1 MSAHQDDTPVSARSG
16 GGDGVS
22 LFPPQIPAAE
32 LRWIQKH
39 YPQVKQARERW
50 QAHLRGLRIHP
61 EPPSSALIQ
70 VRAWYPRPLPGPL
83 RLVILA
89 PDWAGLLDV
98 ITGWFHRR
106 GYNITT
112 VVATVLNG
120 VGVVHLEIP
129 LATEEEREAVRR
141 ELRRFR
147 RVFQTVGKGGGAI
160 RRMLSIAASKL
171 EIFDRILR
179 VFLRWKE
186 RGIGE
191 YALDEKTLQDLI
203 SEEGEAVKF
212 ITARTIAYLEER
224 RPEDLAKQILTNF
237 YFQNVLRSQGRGV
250 LVKAENLWTAGGWLT
265 GVTVAGMDTHLSLD
279 DVLDAIRS
287 YLPHFHRDY
296 DKQFISRDGITVVR
310 VEFTDQMGRPLPDS
324 EIPRFEHFLLRQL
337 RKPRR
342 RERVNIRYGIE
353 LLGRVVIPSLIHEAQ
368 RSGLPQVYFLPGQV
382 TPEEVELKLAIVK
395 PLETGEV
402 AVLDRVG
409 DLLSRLEGIALV
421 SEKPTNQ
428 SRGCAVKILTL
439 RAQLGQFANEED
451 IYSAVKA
458 ALKRV
463 MPEFRDF
470 DEGMRKLDRA
480 KLEQVERLLEARRES
495 DARFIREYFF
505 SMEDFHRLQAPVS
518 HIVEE
523 IRTAQHTLERFQRRR
538 HPVVTVRETPY
549 AVLVC
554 LVAPAERTETPEAP
568 ALESSSPV
576 PEEETEAPARRA
588 ARALYNK
595 TLQLVTPLGETVITR
610 VEDYGISMFTLI
622 KRKGHPTAREVRM
635 ALKPLFAELKA
646 WEARLL
652 EEDRVRTKREVVS

>member
-1 MSAHQDDTPVSARSG
+1 M
-16 GGDGVS
+16 
-22 LFPPQIPAAE
+22 
-32 LRWIQKH
+32 
-39 YPQVKQARERW
+39 
-50 QAHLRGLRIHP
+50 
-61 EPPSSALIQ
+61 
-70 VRAWYPRPLPGPL
+70 
-83 RLVILA
+83 
-89 PDWAGLLDV
+89 
-98 ITGWFHRR
+98 
-106 GYNITT
+106 
-112 VVATVLNG
+112 
-120 VGVVHLEIP
+120 
-129 LATEEEREAVRR
+129 
-141 ELRRFR
+141 
-147 RVFQTVGKGGGAI
+147 
-160 RRMLSIAASKL
+160 
-171 EIFDRILR
+171 
-179 VFLRWKE
+179 
-186 RGIGE
+186 
-191 YALDEKTLQDLI
+191 
-203 SEEGEAVKF
+203 
-212 ITARTIAYLEER
+212 
-224 RPEDLAKQILTNF
+224 
-237 YFQNVLRSQGRGV
+237 
-250 LVKAENLWTAGGWLT
+250 
-265 GVTVAGMDTHLSLD
+265 
-279 DVLDAIRS
+279 
-287 YLPHFHRDY
+287 
-296 DKQFISRDGITVVR
+296 
-310 VEFTDQMGRPLPDS
+310 
-324 EIPRFEHFLLRQL
+324 
-337 RKPRR
+337 
-342 RERVNIRYGIE
+342 
-353 LLGRVVIPSLIHEAQ
+353 
-368 RSGLPQVYFLPGQV
+368 YFLPGQV

-451 IYSAVKA
+451 IYSAVKV